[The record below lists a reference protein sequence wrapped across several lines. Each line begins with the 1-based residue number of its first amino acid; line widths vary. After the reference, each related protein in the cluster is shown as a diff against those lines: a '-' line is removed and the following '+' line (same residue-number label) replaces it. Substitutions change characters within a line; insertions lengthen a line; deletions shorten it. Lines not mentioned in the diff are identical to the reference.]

1 MNFSC
6 GRRLRSFVVPGVV
19 LWGVLCVAGGGLP
32 AGAAQSTQEGEKPAV
47 SPGGDVTTDASAQRK
62 EQTPEQ
68 KLVENYLRHLY
79 GWSRDKVEVNIGSP
93 ESSSIPSLRQ
103 VTVEATSGGG
113 VHREVVY
120 LSPDGRH
127 IFRGQLHDLNQ
138 DPFLPIRQQIDL
150 QGQPSQGPAQAPVTV
165 VEYSDFQCQY
175 CKQMSD
181 VLRKQL
187 PEAYGETV
195 RLVFKDF
202 PLAGVHPWATR
213 AAVAGRAIY
222 RLQPSLFW
230 EYHDWIFENQE
241 TITVENLPAKVLEF
255 VAEKGLDAD
264 KLQETMDAPDIE
276 MEVTR
281 SFQEGRNLGV
291 QSTPTLFINGRR
303 LVGSQPFERLKILL
317 DWELERSRTA
327 ATE

>member
-6 GRRLRSFVVPGVV
+6 GRRLSSFVVPGVV
-19 LWGVLCVAGGGLP
+19 LWGVLCVAGGGLT
-32 AGAAQSTQEGEKPAV
+32 ATAAQSTQEGERPLV
-47 SPGGDVTTDASAQRK
+47 SAGGDASADTSAQRK

-79 GWSRDKVEVNIGSP
+79 GWPKDKVEVSVGSP
-93 ESSSIPSLRQ
+93 ESSPIPSLRQ
-103 VTVEATSGGG
+103 VAVEASSGGG
-113 VHREVVY
+113 MHREVVY
-120 LSPDGRH
+120 LSPDGSH

-138 DPFLPIRQQIDL
+138 DPYLLTRQQIDL

-181 VLRKQL
+181 MLRKQL

-202 PLAGVHPWATR
+202 PLSNIHPWAMR

-230 EYHDWIFENQE
+230 EYHDWIFENQG
-241 TITVENLPAKVLEF
+241 TITVENLPAKVMEF
-255 VAEKGLDAD
+255 AAEKGIDAD

-276 MEVTR
+276 LEVTR
-281 SFQEGRNLGV
+281 SFQEGRSLGV
-291 QSTPTLFINGRR
+291 QSTPTLFINGRL
-303 LVGSQPFERLKILL
+303 LVGNQPFERLKILL
-317 DWELERSRTA
+317 DWELEHSRTA
-327 ATE
+327 DAE